1 MDEPEGATPEESQTD
16 AISEPDE
23 DQEMEDI
30 LGGMSDEEDITEP
43 EPDEEDEIS
52 DEELMET
59 LGLGEGEE
67 EPLTEEE
74 IMSILGESEEEEEPT
89 KPFGNQIITED
100 EAVEMDKQGK
110 KIQGEKVK

>member
-1 MDEPEGATPEESQTD
+1 
-16 AISEPDE
+16 
-23 DQEMEDI
+23 
-30 LGGMSDEEDITEP
+30 
-43 EPDEEDEIS
+43 
-52 DEELMET
+52 MET

-89 KPFGNQIITED
+89 KPFGNQTITED